1 MNDRSSRIR
10 NVRRAT
16 AAAAL
21 AAVLSGATLSLAPA
35 ATATAATART
45 STAAGVRVQAASESS
60 ALSATV
66 QVTNVSGRTMYV
78 IAGPNADWLAAD
90 FVADLALMAN
100 GIGEIK
106 GAVTAGRLPETIRT
120 VKDLR
125 AFIGV
130 SGELLMGTV
139 ATGSR
144 SAEAVAAAGELLGKA
159 RKHAITIEPGKS
171 ANVFDRSLLDIILS
185 PSGIASIFGA
195 SDVSLSAFDDDG
207 NILNGNVSS
216 NSNVYLDAQG
226 FSPDTRTDVENPY
239 VPGDSFFL

>member
-35 ATATAATART
+35 ATART
-45 STAAGVRVQAASESS
+45 SATAGVRVQAASESS

-216 NSNVYLDAQG
+216 NSNVYLDASG